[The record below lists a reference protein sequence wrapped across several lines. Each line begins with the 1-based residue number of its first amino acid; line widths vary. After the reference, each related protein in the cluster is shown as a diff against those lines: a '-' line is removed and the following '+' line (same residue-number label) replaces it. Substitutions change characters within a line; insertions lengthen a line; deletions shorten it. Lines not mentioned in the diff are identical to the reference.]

1 MDNLIDQNSSTLH
14 DITSNCKKVAVFGDA
29 MQRKEVSVLRFPDL
43 NLKTHHWCGGRR
55 TKEYV
60 QQNNPPRFA
69 YFPIFYPLSFFHPFA
84 VNSCCYQIL
93 KSHWLFFI
101 NLVWSFQFCRLFTLC
116 LFSWSFDPFST
127 IAAHFVAPHFPLRP
141 QGSFETRDWCLITT
155 SRLFW
160 GFGDVLER
168 QKSLNLGRRGKK
180 WEAVATFS
188 CWS

>member
-1 MDNLIDQNSSTLH
+1 MISPPTAKQ
-14 DITSNCKKVAVFGDA
+14 VAVFGDA
-29 MQRKEVSVLRFPDL
+29 MQRKRREVSVLRFPDL
-43 NLKTHHWCGGRR
+43 NLKTHHWCGGRQTR
-55 TKEYV
+55 EYV
-60 QQNNPPRFA
+60 QPDNPPRFEC
-69 YFPIFYPLSFFHPFA
+69 PPSSPLSA

-93 KSHWLFFI
+93 KSLFFI